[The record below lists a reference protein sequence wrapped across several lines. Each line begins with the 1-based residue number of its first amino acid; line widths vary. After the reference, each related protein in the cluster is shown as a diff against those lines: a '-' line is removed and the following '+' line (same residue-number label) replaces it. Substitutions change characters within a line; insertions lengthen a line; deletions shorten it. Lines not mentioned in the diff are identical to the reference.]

1 MVGGSEKKVLRRPFS
16 FLSIGNIHWQ
26 TIKLFL
32 SAAFFSTC
40 CSVAFRLGRSWPQP
54 FYYFFIIANKY
65 QFLYRGLKVPRTSRS
80 FPLSL
85 SVRGWSSRSQVMA
98 LVSSLAPVP
107 DLDSLVQELQV
118 PARESEIQAAVLGQL
133 GGGREGRV
141 GQGRALS

>member
-1 MVGGSEKKVLRRPFS
+1 
-16 FLSIGNIHWQ
+16 
-26 TIKLFL
+26 
-32 SAAFFSTC
+32 
-40 CSVAFRLGRSWPQP
+40 
-54 FYYFFIIANKY
+54 
-65 QFLYRGLKVPRTSRS
+65 
-80 FPLSL
+80 
-85 SVRGWSSRSQVMA
+85 MA